1 MSEII
6 DGSIESKEKKIGFF
20 TKYFVELPKSFWR
33 HIAKNFWLYVS
44 IIIGIASI
52 WFFNTLAN
60 LVGGFKNATYVVT
73 SVLTVTGLL
82 WLWKIDALQNTMKHL
97 KKFWYW
103 YTLATV
109 LSLFVLYIFEG
120 SLLHSYL
127 MIAREN
133 SFMVFLIP
141 LMIYSFKLLIKKE
154 TKTYVGRVIVVS
166 LAFIVSGSIATY
178 IYFGGQQYVAQYF
191 KYNQLKDQIVWL
203 DEKPNS
209 INERIFPRD
218 VYRSIIEQSL
228 GDNNIFSDPDMIF
241 KNGHTKFVSSAIP
254 LKKVAKFFEGS
265 IDTVVE
271 IDADNPNVDK
281 TMVNKEVHFSVG
293 EGLMWSRDIYNY
305 AVKSLHHRYFNVFPT
320 NVQILDNDKNE
331 SVMIVSLAS
340 WDGILFPTPEFYG
353 VMIIEQGDISW
364 AKRAIVGGAKIVKKE
379 EISSY
384 KWLLKQNLNSEISTR
399 YAAESLK
406 FENGFVAP
414 MSFVH
419 DDDIIMTDMEG
430 DRNDL
435 PLISAFAINDDKKL
449 FDFFELKP
457 WKESSTN
464 ARDYLYFPSDG
475 QDKIYGYKPKNVVSI
490 AELTNKVK
498 GSVNYNTEQKYK
510 FAEPRPYFKNS
521 LPEVFMVSRVLKRRN
536 GSFDPSGIKTYLID
550 AQGTQNKV
558 VEVDTY
564 NVDTWEEKAIEAFIK
579 Y

>member
-1 MSEII
+1 
-6 DGSIESKEKKIGFF
+6 
-20 TKYFVELPKSFWR
+20 
-33 HIAKNFWLYVS
+33 
-44 IIIGIASI
+44 
-52 WFFNTLAN
+52 
-60 LVGGFKNATYVVT
+60 
-73 SVLTVTGLL
+73 
-82 WLWKIDALQNTMKHL
+82 
-97 KKFWYW
+97 
-103 YTLATV
+103 
-109 LSLFVLYIFEG
+109 
-120 SLLHSYL
+120 
-127 MIAREN
+127 
-133 SFMVFLIP
+133 
-141 LMIYSFKLLIKKE
+141 
-154 TKTYVGRVIVVS
+154 
-166 LAFIVSGSIATY
+166 
-178 IYFGGQQYVAQYF
+178 
-191 KYNQLKDQIVWL
+191 
-203 DEKPNS
+203 
-209 INERIFPRD
+209 
-218 VYRSIIEQSL
+218 
-228 GDNNIFSDPDMIF
+228 
-241 KNGHTKFVSSAIP
+241 
-254 LKKVAKFFEGS
+254 
-265 IDTVVE
+265 
-271 IDADNPNVDK
+271 
-281 TMVNKEVHFSVG
+281 
-293 EGLMWSRDIYNY
+293 MWSRDIYNY